1 MEIAYSSKLSDNTS
15 PINSC
20 LSPSSSLV
28 SRFSHSIAFSP
39 TSSLEDFNSRLSH
52 PVFSSTN
59 SNTNKSSTTTTTTVP
74 LMASSPT
81 TNIIFTLTQPSNS
94 FNYFH
99 HPPQRHGQQPIVETS
114 DTTSSKT
121 APTTHV
127 LCR

>member
-1 MEIAYSSKLSDNTS
+1 MEITYSSKLSDNTS
-15 PINSC
+15 PIYSC
-20 LSPSSSLV
+20 LSPSSSLA
-28 SRFSHSIAFSP
+28 SRFNHSIAFSP

-52 PVFSSTN
+52 PIFSPIN
-59 SNTNKSSTTTTTTVP
+59 SNSNKPSSTTTTVP

-99 HPPQRHGQQPIVETS
+99 HPPQRHDQQPMMETS
-114 DTTSSKT
+114 NTSSSKT